1 MENFTIS
8 TGRNSTNS
16 EMSILAFY
24 GAISASTIT
33 TTGYDLFGGQPK
45 TESFRFNQQKNEIE
59 VVFRQPSNMTLTSN
73 PSKPAPDKVWKEVYG
88 IVDGK
93 LKMLRKIMG
102 THTPQRFE
110 PEQFKFEE

>member
-1 MENFTIS
+1 MENFTVANGHNTELGIN
-8 TGRNSTNS
+8 TLT
-16 EMSILAFY
+16 FY

-59 VVFRQPSNMTLTSN
+59 VVFRQKSNMTLTSN
-73 PSKPAPDKVWKEVYG
+73 PSQPAPDKVWKEVYG

-110 PEQFKFEE
+110 PEQFKSEE